1 MIQLLCPNAKC
12 GEKLSCPDN
21 FAGKLGKCPHC
32 GSKFKVP
39 IPKKAA
45 AGATLA
51 DAAEVDDSDILEEDA
66 LERIVDSDILDRGHH
81 HDEEAEE
88 LVDSDVLDPKP
99 ERPERAP
106 PRQLK
111 PPVQTRPTLT
121 IDSLVEEDEEPPAL
135 MPPGRSGKR
144 ASAPPPQQ
152 GEMAAAPVHPLS
164 VLFAQ
169 LWEQKQRGATLELQ
183 LADGDK
189 VAPEGYAPSL
199 SQFTHGVFAVKMLDG
214 THTMMAI
221 AWDKV
226 ARITLRGVRDLPTG
240 LFS

>member
-39 IPKKAA
+39 IPKKAS
-45 AGATLA
+45 AGAGGGAAVA
-51 DAAEVDDSDILEEDA
+51 DAEAVDDSDILEEDA

-81 HDEEAEE
+81 DDEAEE

-99 ERPERAP
+99 ERAP
-106 PRQLK
+106 PRPQK
-111 PPVQTRPTLT
+111 PPVQNRPTLS
-121 IDSLVEEDEEPPAL
+121 IDSLMDEEEPPAL

-144 ASAPPPQQ
+144 AAPPLPQH
-152 GEMAAAPVHPLS
+152 EVVAPVHPLS

-169 LWEQKQRGATLELQ
+169 LWEQKQRGANLELQ

-189 VAPEGYAPSL
+189 LAPEGFAPSL

-214 THTMMAI
+214 THTMMAV

-226 ARITLRGVRDLPTG
+226 ARVTLRGVRDLPPG